1 LQSRAR
7 TSTVSIERWTTGR
20 KKVSL
25 PYLFNK
31 VAQDEPINMLT
42 CSDYPTA
49 HFQEQAWVDTVPVG
63 DSLENKMLGN
73 ESTLPVTMDDMVW
86 QSALERQTP
95 C

>member
-1 LQSRAR
+1 M
-7 TSTVSIERWTTGR
+7 TGR
-20 KKVSL
+20 RKVSL

-42 CSDYPTA
+42 CNDYLTA
-49 HFQEQAWVDTVPVG
+49 HFQEQAGVDMVLVG
-63 DSLENKMLGN
+63 DSLGMTMLGY

-95 C
+95 D